1 MGSMPSTS
9 AIGVLNGSYEE
20 QDLLQAWL
28 LVVASLRALS
38 VFLGYFAPM
47 QMLPRVFSGIW
58 SGKEKEDDAPSKTV
72 SGLTA
77 RTFAVW
83 TTVTCIV
90 TATCA
95 LSLDN
100 KTVVALTASSF
111 ATVLCFFGLELALY
125 RTMKFGSIVTP
136 GIIASVSVGWLAR
149 HYLAMA

>member
-1 MGSMPSTS
+1 MPSTS

>member
-1 MGSMPSTS
+1 M
-9 AIGVLNGSYEE
+9 
-20 QDLLQAWL
+20 
-28 LVVASLRALS
+28 
-38 VFLGYFAPM
+38 
-47 QMLPRVFSGIW
+47 SGI
-58 SGKEKEDDAPSKTV
+58 
-72 SGLTA
+72 TA

-111 ATVLCFFGLELALY
+111 ATVLCFFGLELALFG
-125 RTMKFGSIVTP
+125 TMKFGNIVAP
-136 GIIASVSVGWLAR
+136 GIIASVSVGWLMR

>member
-1 MGSMPSTS
+1 M
-9 AIGVLNGSYEE
+9 
-20 QDLLQAWL
+20 
-28 LVVASLRALS
+28 
-38 VFLGYFAPM
+38 
-47 QMLPRVFSGIW
+47 
-58 SGKEKEDDAPSKTV
+58 